1 MTNNTIKRLQLLIPF
16 ILGLLGFAI
25 VAGPNGLDP
34 TNIGWLDTGGDLS
47 LHYLSWDFFRHGP
60 WTFPLG
66 MNPNYGI
73 DISSS
78 IVYSDSIPI
87 FAFIFKLLS
96 PLLSEPFQYFGIWY
110 FCCFILQAYFAWLLL
125 GLLKPGWQIQTLATL
140 LFIFAPPFLIRVGFH
155 ASFCAQFLI
164 LAALYLVFRASQ
176 KNQALLWTL
185 LLATSTFINGYI
197 LLMILAMYLGNMLDL
212 LCIRKNINF
221 VRFSIQIMVVFLVLA
236 LSFWITGYFVPGA
249 SGGEFGIKKMN
260 LLALVLP
267 GGWGGWPWSYLY
279 KSPEAWNHFEG
290 FNYLGTGIIFLFMVM
305 ICYSTHWKTSVN
317 TIFHQHFFLLLAIV
331 ALACIAISNHIALGG
346 WELNI
351 PLSETL
357 FNLASTFRS
366 SGRMFWPAF
375 YALIFF
381 AIYLAIHSF
390 NHKKVIW
397 LLSIVCLIQIADTS
411 AGWREIHTRFG
422 EKPSSKFQSE
432 LVSLLADPFWDEL
445 ATHYRNVLVY
455 PIDRDVSI
463 LPRGWNTWAYYAATH
478 RMATNSI
485 FLGRYDDK
493 KIKLAGTKIDQA
505 IMSGQFDPDTLYIF
519 DDERI
524 LPVLTHLDRSKHLF
538 ARIDG
543 FNVLAPNWKTCS
555 SCKLPLP
562 DQEMNKSFQIPTL
575 NTPIDFSKNGHGADY
590 LLNLDAK
597 QIIGRGWSWPEEFG
611 VWSEG
616 SPVQLVI
623 PLPNPKPKKL
633 IINCRALITQNR
645 PSQSVQIFINTI
657 LIGNFLLEN
666 GDNNILTLDIPKND
680 LKDYVSIEFKFP
692 ANLASP
698 KSLGMGDDERLLGIG
713 IKSITFN

>member
-1 MTNNTIKRLQLLIPF
+1 MTNNTIKRLQGLIPF

-66 MNPNYGI
+66 MNPDYGI

-125 GLLKPGWQIQTLATL
+125 SLLKPSWQIQSLGTL
-140 LFIFAPPFLIRVGFH
+140 LFVFAPPFLIRVGFH
-155 ASFCAQFLI
+155 ASFSGQFLI
-164 LAALYLVFRASQ
+164 LAALYLSLRQNQ
-176 KNQALLWTL
+176 KNRALWWIL
-185 LLATSTFINGYI
+185 LIAISALINGYI
-197 LLMILAMYLGNMLDL
+197 LFMGLALFIGSSLDL
-212 LCIRKNINF
+212 IYFKTKIRLRQFI
-221 VRFSIQIMVVFLVLA
+221 VELIALVIILI
-236 LSFWITGYFVPGA
+236 LFFWVTGYFVPGA

-260 LLALVLP
+260 LLAPILP
-267 GGWGGWPWSYLY
+267 GGWAGLPWSYFYNL
-279 KSPEAWNHFEG
+279 PAEWNHFEG
-290 FNYLGTGIIFLFMVM
+290 FNYFGIGVITLIFILIFYYKKWVTSFIKIIREHLFL
-305 ICYSTHWKTSVN
+305 I
-317 TIFHQHFFLLLAIV
+317 IV
-331 ALACIAISNHIALGG
+331 IGALACFALSNKIAIGG
-346 WELNI
+346 WEINI
-351 PLSETL
+351 PLSEFL
-357 FNLASTFRS
+357 LNLVSTFRA
-366 SGRMFWPAF
+366 SGRMFWPAY
-375 YALIFF
+375 YAIIFF
-381 AIYLAIHSF
+381 SIYLSLKIF
-390 NHKKVIW
+390 NQKNLIW
-397 LLSIVCLIQIADTS
+397 LLSFICLLQIGDTS
-411 AGWREIHTRFG
+411 AGWREIRTRFG
-422 EKPSSKFQSE
+422 ENPSSKFQSE
-432 LVSLLADPFWDEL
+432 LTTLLVDPFWDSVANKYHKL
-445 ATHYRNVLVY
+445 VVY
-455 PIDRDVSI
+455 PIHRDVEI

-493 KIKLAGTKIDQA
+493 KIKLAGAKIDQA

-623 PLPNPKPKKL
+623 PLPNPKPTKL
-633 IINCRALITQNR
+633 IINCRALITQNH

-657 LIGNFLLEN
+657 FMGNFLLEN
-666 GDNNILTLDIPKND
+666 GDNNILTIDIPKND

-698 KSLGMGDDERLLGIG
+698 KSLGMGDDERLLGIR